1 MNVNLTPRIEKTL
14 KSKVKSGQFSSI
26 DEAANE
32 LIALAIE
39 EERLSNEDIE
49 DLRREVQRGIEQ
61 ADRGQFVDFTAEQII
76 AEKKAARRRQK
87 AG

>member
-1 MNVNLTPRIEKTL
+1 MTVRITPKNEKKL
-14 KSKVKSGQFSSI
+14 KTKVKSGQFASI

-39 EERLSNEDIE
+39 EEKRSNEDID
-49 DLRREVQRGIEQ
+49 DLRREVQKGIEQ
-61 ADRGQFVDFTAEQII
+61 ADRGQFADFTAEQII
-76 AEKKAARRRQK
+76 AEKRAARRRQK